1 MSNIQRPQQI
11 SQILTSALTLLENGT
26 SWENLDFALIADHSE
41 INADVIKLYF
51 HSKADLYKSLMML
64 IDRRIEDEADKDL
77 PGETPRDRLF
87 ELLMLRFDILNEH
100 RAAYQHL
107 FYQTFKDPKLFR
119 TALPRFHES
128 MDIMLRLADLNG
140 RDGTGC
146 PPLRTTAVA
155 IVFLNAARIWLDDD
169 SKDMAPTM
177 AELDRGLAKL
187 DQARDYIPEAFKRF
201 V

>member
-11 SQILTSALTLLENGT
+11 TQILTSALTLLEDGT
-26 SWENLDFALIADHSE
+26 SWENLDFNRLAEHSQ
-41 INADVIKLYF
+41 INVDVIKLYF
-51 HSKADLYKSLMML
+51 HSKTDLYKSLMMRV
-64 IDRRIEDEADKDL
+64 DQRVEAESDKDL

-100 RAAYQHL
+100 RTAYQHL
-107 FYQTFKDPKLFR
+107 FYQTFKNPKLFR

-128 MDIMLRLADLNG
+128 MDVMLRLADLNG
-140 RDGTGC
+140 RDGRGC
-146 PPLRTTAVA
+146 PPLRTAAVA
-155 IVFLNAARIWLDDD
+155 VVFLNAARIWLDDD
-169 SKDMAPTM
+169 SADMAPTM

-187 DQARDYIPEAFKRF
+187 DQARDYIPDAFRRF